1 MLAGFA
7 GLFFGFMFE
16 HWVDGLDLGP
26 CVYRVAGMSSALVSC
41 MHSS

>member
-16 HWVDGLDLGP
+16 HRVDGLDLGP
-26 CVYRVAGMSSALVSC
+26 CVYRDAGKPSALLFC
-41 MHSS
+41 MHRS